1 MAEIRGRYLALAR
14 ASHPDFHHA
23 SEADRLKAELRMR
36 DINAAW
42 DVLSDV
48 DERSAYDRARMQTE
62 RNRMPPTAR
71 PFHATA
77 AGHEAF
83 RPFDDGPETRFDP
96 SVDRPITPSRLP
108 AWLVL
113 APPSLL
119 LGGIAGLA
127 VGSLTS
133 IVALVDVGLLSMLAA
148 GVLFLLAP
156 LVALASSRRGD
167 RAA

>member
-1 MAEIRGRYLALAR
+1 MAEIRDRYLSLAR
-14 ASHPDFHHA
+14 TSHPDFHHA
-23 SEADRLKAELRMR
+23 SEADRVTAELQMR

-48 DERSAYDRARMQTE
+48 DERSAYDRARTQAQ
-62 RNRMPPTAR
+62 RSRMPPTAR

-83 RPFDDGPETRFDP
+83 RPFHDGSDGGFDE
-96 SVDRPITPSRLP
+96 SADRPITPSRLP

-127 VGSLTS
+127 VGSLTN
-133 IVALVDVGLLSMLAA
+133 IVGLVDVGLLSMLAA
-148 GVLFLLAP
+148 GVLFLAAP

-167 RAA
+167 RGA